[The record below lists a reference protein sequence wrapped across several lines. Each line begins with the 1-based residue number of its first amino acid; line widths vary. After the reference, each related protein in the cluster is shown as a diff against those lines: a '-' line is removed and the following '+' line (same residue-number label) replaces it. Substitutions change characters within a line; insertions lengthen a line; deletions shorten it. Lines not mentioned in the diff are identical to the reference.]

1 MKENE
6 KLVDIQSIRVD
17 TSKPPDERI
26 KAYLQ
31 RVKNPYHFLY
41 GNTAVHIR
49 FASGGSPLSQILK
62 DYLIQFKEM

>member
-26 KAYLQ
+26 AAYLQ
-31 RVKNPYHFLY
+31 SVKNPYDFLC

-49 FASGGSPLSQILK
+49 FSSGGSPLSRILK